1 LYIPARYFHVTGRA
15 ILPITQNQSMLR
27 MPVMRLMPIYFAA
40 LLLLLA
46 ACRPTAPT
54 PTAIPT
60 LIPADV
66 LAPDDVPDYGLVAGG
81 YRVDVIGTVSGTTAS
96 QTAAIEYGS
105 AVTGMRHPGTN
116 ESGNV
121 GLAIMATLDSGG
133 EGTLL
138 LEFPVEL
145 GIGTHRIGANSDLNP
160 AAVGA
165 VFRVAGRAPFDQRVS
180 GTLTLDFIN
189 RRSINGEVDVT
200 LLDADGHSVTI
211 RGAFHRVPFTPR
223 EEYTIELS
231 GIYTQLEFQ
240 PQFSKGIQGADRFI
254 QLRFT
259 ARRTFAEPESG
270 MLTITARDYQ
280 SLQPGEYD
288 VLAATS
294 PVTVEVQLGNRI
306 IPVQSG
312 TVLFVRTSDTRNGV
326 QQSIWQGAF
335 TLSLAT
341 DSGTTTLTGLFN
353 HFDPF

>member
-1 LYIPARYFHVTGRA
+1 V
-15 ILPITQNQSMLR
+15 
-27 MPVMRLMPIYFAA
+27 
-40 LLLLLA
+40 
-46 ACRPTAPT
+46 
-54 PTAIPT
+54 
-60 LIPADV
+60 
-66 LAPDDVPDYGLVAGG
+66 
-81 YRVDVIGTVSGTTAS
+81 
-96 QTAAIEYGS
+96 AIEYGA

-121 GLAIMATLDSGG
+121 GLAIMATLDSGN

-138 LEFPVEL
+138 LEFPVEV

-223 EEYTIELS
+223 EEYRIELS

-259 ARRTFAEPESG
+259 ARRAFAEPESG
-270 MLTITARDYQ
+270 ILTITARDYQ

-288 VLAATS
+288 VLATAS
-294 PVTVEVQLGNRI
+294 PVTVEVQLGDRVV
-306 IPVQSG
+306 PVQSG

-326 QQSIWQGAF
+326 QQSVWQGAF

-341 DSGTTTLTGLFN
+341 NAGTTTLTGLFN